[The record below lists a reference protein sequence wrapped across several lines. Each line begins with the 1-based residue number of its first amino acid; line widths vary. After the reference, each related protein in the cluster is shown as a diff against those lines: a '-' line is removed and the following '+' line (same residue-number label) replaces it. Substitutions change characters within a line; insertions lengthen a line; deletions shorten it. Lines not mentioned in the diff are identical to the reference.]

1 MTDAQK
7 AKRAAYNRAW
17 QREHPEKVQAALKRY
32 REKHPEKVREWRRAS
47 YQRNRE
53 KTLAREREKRAKRIP
68 PEVQRLDENYGWM
81 KEARLAQGMK
91 QWHVARKVG
100 CDSGTYSRVERGDVK
115 LSRTKHRD
123 AICKTLKG
131 VSYCDLLENTREVD
145 G

>member
-1 MTDAQK
+1 MTEAQK

-17 QREHPEKVQAALKRY
+17 QQENPERVQAALKRY

-68 PEVQRLDENYGWM
+68 PEVRRLDENYGWM
-81 KEARLAQGMK
+81 KEARLALGLK

-100 CDSGTYSRVERGDVK
+100 CNPGTYSRVECGEVK
-115 LSRTKHRD
+115 LSHTKHCD

-131 VSYCDLLENTREVD
+131 VSYRELLETTRQMD
-145 G
+145 S